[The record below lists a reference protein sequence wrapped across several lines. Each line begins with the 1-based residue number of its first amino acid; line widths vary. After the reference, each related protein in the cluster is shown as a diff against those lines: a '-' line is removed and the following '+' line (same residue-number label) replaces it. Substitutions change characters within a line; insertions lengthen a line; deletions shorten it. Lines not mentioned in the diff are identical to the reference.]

1 MCMSSLSR
9 GLMGSLNCDY
19 MLAMAY
25 ESCQAAPERIPEIC
39 ISPALKDYLK
49 NENITDGQTDKLVWL
64 YLINHPDKSF

>member
-1 MCMSSLSR
+1 M
-9 GLMGSLNCDY
+9 NHVK
-19 MLAMAY
+19 
-25 ESCQAAPERIPEIC
+25 QAPERIPEIC